1 MNLTQI
7 TNELELSFT
16 SKSKFKI
23 EVDHVSDEFH
33 SISFNSLEKDQES
46 FTVLILPQLKIP
58 HQLNLIKLKDKLKEL
73 FGNDSKGGEK

>member
-1 MNLTQI
+1 MNLTDI

-16 SKSKFKI
+16 SKSKFDI

-46 FTVLILPQLKIP
+46 FTVLILPQLKVP
-58 HQLNLIKLKDKLKEL
+58 LELDKLKEL